1 MSIADLAMWSTP
13 YIHPF
18 ILFLHQLCKV
28 DIISRVADEE
38 TEFQNNNSK
47 ITKLVNYKFAVQN

>member
-18 ILFLHQLCKV
+18 ILFLYQSCKV
-28 DIISRVADEE
+28 DIISHVLQMKKPSFRI
-38 TEFQNNNSK
+38 
-47 ITKLVNYKFAVQN
+47 ITPRLQS